1 VFVFMWGQR
10 IGPGWWI
17 MKPIASIIG
26 KIAQSFV
33 AVLLLA
39 MTACGDDGGT
49 RWARYG
55 VGYGGTGEPVYTLGL
70 GLPAYRLEPRS
81 YWNYP
86 DYRGPGPVIELASR
100 PGS

>member
-1 VFVFMWGQR
+1 MN
-10 IGPGWWI
+10 
-17 MKPIASIIG
+17 PIAAIIG
-26 KIAQSFV
+26 KIAQSIV

-39 MTACGDDGGT
+39 LTACEDGGGA

-55 VGYGGTGEPVYTLGL
+55 VGYGGSGPVYTLGL

-86 DYRGPGPVIELASR
+86 DYRGLGPVIELASR